1 MYQSH
6 GKEKQ
11 KKGINKQPAKQI
23 VNWNLCC
30 FWEIV
35 RMNHHLLSFIW
46 QGIFAVPFFFF
57 FLETFYCFFLKRLA
71 VSANRSDCTLMP
83 TTNYRLNRMWFHIN
97 FHYGMTSREIDIRSI
112 SVVGHEAAVL
122 ETNTFL
128 SPSLLVCVL
137 LRFLI
142 QCLRWNLAFFS
153 YNLHKFIHRPII
165 DTRRHSWDYIL

>member
-1 MYQSH
+1 MASTNSQPNKLWIEICVVYGKLFVWIIIFSH
-6 GKEKQ
+6 SSDKAFS
-11 KKGINKQPAKQI
+11 PY
-23 VNWNLCC
+23 
-30 FWEIV
+30 
-35 RMNHHLLSFIW
+35 R
-46 QGIFAVPFFFF
+46 FFF
-57 FLETFYCFFLKRLA
+57 FLETFYCFILKRLA
-71 VSANRSDCTLMP
+71 VSANWSDCTLMP